1 MKQKMERRELLKI
14 RLQLLK
20 RELGD
25 TQLVAVSKNTDSES
39 IRFAF
44 EEGQVDFGE
53 NRVESLEEKSALLK
67 DLEINWHFIGNLQ
80 SNKINRL
87 FKIPNLKYIHS
98 VDSLKLL
105 EHLYKRIDLV
115 TDSKIGFFLQV
126 NTSEEDE
133 KSGFSINHYD
143 ELAAAANLISRH
155 LDSNLYLLGL
165 MTMGK
170 YRTEHFEE
178 DARLCFKKLRVL
190 KKTLHRDF
198 ELPKLKLSMGM
209 SQDYSIAI
217 LEKSDFVRIGTSIF
231 KPEGPRD

>member
-1 MKQKMERRELLKI
+1 MERRELLKI

-20 RELGD
+20 RKLYSS
-25 TQLVAVSKNTDSES
+25 QLVAVSKNTDSES

-53 NRVESLEEKSALLK
+53 NRIEALEEKSSDLL
-67 DLEINWHFIGNLQ
+67 DLELNWHFIGKIQ

-87 FKIPNLKYIHS
+87 FKVPNLKFIHS

-105 EHLYKRIDLV
+105 ENLFKKIDLV
-115 TDSKIGFFLQV
+115 GDSKIGFFLQV
-126 NTSEEDE
+126 NTSEENE
-133 KSGFSINHYD
+133 KSGFSITNYD

-155 LDSNLYLLGL
+155 LDSNLYPLGL

-178 DARLCFKKLRVL
+178 DARLCFKKLCAL
-190 KKTLHRDF
+190 KKTLNRDF
-198 ELPKLKLSMGM
+198 ELPPLKLSMGM
-209 SQDYSIAI
+209 SQDFSIAI
-217 LEKSDFVRIGTSIF
+217 EEGSDFVRIGTSIF
-231 KPEGPRD
+231 KPEEPRD